1 MEQFQLFCSNSWA
14 FCRCNKTKLIIIL
27 FSFYTLPAF
36 ASYKGHFK
44 IGNPYQIEDK
54 WYYPKV
60 DLNYNEIGIASWYG
74 PKFHRKKTANGEI
87 FKKHHLTA
95 AHPTLPIP
103 SIVEVKNLENGKT
116 IKVRVNDRGPFKKNR
131 IIDMSEFAAK
141 KLGFENQGTAKVNV
155 IFLTKDTIKLHKKLF
170 GKNMLAKYI
179 TNDVIEQDLNDET
192 IANKNINNNSQNN
205 IISAEEE
212 SKNIK
217 IENPIL
223 IEDQSKNDNIEI
235 LNNDSEI
242 EIHNQYDF

>member
-1 MEQFQLFCSNSWA
+1 
-14 FCRCNKTKLIIIL
+14 
-27 FSFYTLPAF
+27 
-36 ASYKGHFK
+36 
-44 IGNPYQIEDK
+44 
-54 WYYPKV
+54 
-60 DLNYNEIGIASWYG
+60 
-74 PKFHRKKTANGEI
+74 
-87 FKKHHLTA
+87 
-95 AHPTLPIP
+95 
-103 SIVEVKNLENGKT
+103 
-116 IKVRVNDRGPFKKNR
+116 
-131 IIDMSEFAAK
+131 MSEFAAK

-192 IANKNINNNSQNN
+192 IANENINNNSQNN

-223 IEDQSKNDNIEI
+223 IEDQSNNDNIEI